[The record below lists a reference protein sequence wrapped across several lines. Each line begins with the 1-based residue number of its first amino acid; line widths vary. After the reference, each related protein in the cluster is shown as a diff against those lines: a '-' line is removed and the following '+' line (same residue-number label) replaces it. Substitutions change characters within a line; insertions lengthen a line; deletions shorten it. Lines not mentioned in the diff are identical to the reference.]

1 MQHMIISHEI
11 NYSETKV
18 FSKHI

>member
-18 FSKHI
+18 YSKHI